1 MNDAAIRV
9 RDATRADIPRLC
21 EFQQNM
27 ARETEGKSL
36 DADVLAAGIARCST
50 RPEGVL
56 HSR

>member
-36 DADVLAAGIARCST
+36 DVGRARGGYRRGVRLA
-50 RPEGVL
+50 P
-56 HSR
+56 